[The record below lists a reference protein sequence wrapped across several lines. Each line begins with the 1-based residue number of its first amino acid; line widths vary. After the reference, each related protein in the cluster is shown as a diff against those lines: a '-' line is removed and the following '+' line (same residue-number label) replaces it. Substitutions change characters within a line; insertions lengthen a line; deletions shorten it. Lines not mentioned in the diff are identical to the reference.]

1 MKKILSSVIIISMCL
16 ALVSCSGST
25 GNSSGEDIEIAKP
38 DCADISTETY
48 EDNAL
53 TMTVPSG
60 WTVETY
66 GSMGEYS
73 IRCFDPADKSRQI
86 FCYGCLSPILK
97 SKEAKEWYRQYSQA
111 TGGGYGSDLF
121 APAVV
126 LSSGRATDIFKKF
139 DKLTEYVNTIGSQYS
154 NFKYPVMDSF
164 KVIEEIPYST
174 PMASYAKDEGCIR
187 ATFDSEEG
195 TFSEGLFA
203 ATLVDAGSYEYF
215 GADTMPLAVYC
226 ATGVSASAEDFLI
239 MQDMLLECVN
249 SISFKDSFIQQ
260 ANAYSNSVKAASL
273 NYAAQVNSAIDSYMQ
288 SWENRQIT
296 NDRIA
301 EKQSDAILGYDRLY
315 DSSTGETYRAET
327 GWYEMYDADR
337 GSYSNT
343 DIYMVE
349 DDALYDKAYSGTIM
363 YK

>member
-139 DKLTEYVNTIGSQYS
+139 DKLTEYVNT
-154 NFKYPVMDSF
+154 
-164 KVIEEIPYST
+164 
-174 PMASYAKDEGCIR
+174 MAVSIQI
-187 ATFDSEEG
+187 
-195 TFSEGLFA
+195 LN
-203 ATLVDAGSYEYF
+203 TL
-215 GADTMPLAVYC
+215 
-226 ATGVSASAEDFLI
+226 
-239 MQDMLLECVN
+239 
-249 SISFKDSFIQQ
+249 
-260 ANAYSNSVKAASL
+260 
-273 NYAAQVNSAIDSYMQ
+273 
-288 SWENRQIT
+288 
-296 NDRIA
+296 
-301 EKQSDAILGYDRLY
+301 
-315 DSSTGETYRAET
+315 
-327 GWYEMYDADR
+327 
-337 GSYSNT
+337 
-343 DIYMVE
+343 
-349 DDALYDKAYSGTIM
+349 
-363 YK
+363 